1 MCNYLQESATL
12 NLFPYICS
20 MFNYTTDSY
29 GQVEFSPDARNCSYE
44 IGESTKIIYTIT
56 PTKTGQDDA
65 TSKWQT
71 SDKHK

>member
-1 MCNYLQESATL
+1 
-12 NLFPYICS
+12 

-65 TSKWQT
+65 TSK
-71 SDKHK
+71 